1 MLWLD
6 MGLGKTIIT
15 LTALVERINYMQVY
29 GTLIIAPLRVCQTVW
44 MQEAANWSHTRH
56 LRFRLIHGDKFH
68 RDSASRTW
76 ADVWL
81 INYENLP
88 WFVDNMQAYYLSRG
102 KYLPFN
108 NIVIDEI
115 SKMKDPNS
123 KRFGA
128 LNQILPYIPYRTG
141 LTGTPAAN
149 GYKDLFGQYL
159 AIDDGQRLGHNITS
173 FNQQYCEQ
181 VGYGYS
187 KYEVKEE
194 LNATIEAAVA
204 DITIS
209 MDRRDYLDLPDVIV
223 NDIWVD
229 MPPKS
234 MAAYKKLEDEMWIEL
249 ESGVEIEVANAAAK
263 CNKCLQAANGAL
275 YIEPGLRDWDVLHDA
290 KLDALED
297 VLEEAAGKP
306 VLLCYEF
313 QHDLER
319 IMKKFKK
326 ARAFTGG
333 MSLAQIN
340 ALMSDW
346 NAGKIP
352 LLCGHPASM
361 GHGLN
366 LQHGG
371 HIMVWY
377 GLNWSLD
384 LYQQANAR
392 LDRQGQKHPVQIHR
406 LLTRGTLDH
415 VQSDR
420 LASKDVAQQGLR
432 EAIESYRKSVDTLR
446 AGQ

>member
-15 LTALVERINYMQVY
+15 LTALVQRINYMQVF
-29 GTLIIAPLRVCQTVW
+29 GTLIVAPLRVCQTVW

-56 LRFRLIHGDKFH
+56 LRFRLIHGDPNT
-68 RDSASRTW
+68 RDSAARTW
-76 ADVWL
+76 GDVWL
-81 INYENLP
+81 LNYENLQ
-88 WFVDNMQAYYLSRG
+88 WFTEIMQAFYLSRG

-108 NIVIDEI
+108 NLILDEV

-128 LNQILPYIPYRTG
+128 LNQLLPYIPYRTG

-149 GYKDLFGQYL
+149 GYGDLFGQFL
-159 AIDDGQRLGHNITS
+159 AIDDGQRLGHTITD
-173 FNQQYCEQ
+173 FRTNYCQQD
-181 VGYGYS
+181 GYGYS
-187 KYEVKEE
+187 KYTVKEE
-194 LNATIEAAVA
+194 MNSQIEAAIS

-209 MDRRDYLDLPDVIV
+209 MDQRDYLDLPDVII
-223 NDIWVD
+223 NDIWVE
-229 MPPKS
+229 MPAKA
-234 MAAYKKLEDEMWIEL
+234 MQAYKKLEDEMWIEL

-290 KLDALED
+290 KLEALED
-297 VLEEAAGKP
+297 ILEEAAGKP

-319 IMKKFKK
+319 ILKKFKK
-326 ARAFTGG
+326 ARAFKGG
-333 MSLAQIN
+333 MSLDQIN

-352 LLCGHPASM
+352 LLCGHPDSM

-366 LQHGG
+366 LQYGG

-392 LDRQGQKHPVQIHR
+392 LGRQGQKHPVQIHR
-406 LLTRGTLDH
+406 LLTRGTMDH
-415 VQSDR
+415 VQVTRLEAKDR
-420 LASKDVAQQGLR
+420 TQQGLR
-432 EAIESYRKSVDTLR
+432 SAIEEYRKN
-446 AGQ
+446 A